1 MRSLLWRGSGRRRLA
16 YQAGYWYG
24 ERLLDAGNTRHVRL
38 LIVDDHTLVRAGIT
52 RLLQALPDIDVVAE
66 ASNAREALDMA
77 IIHRPDVILLDLSLP
92 DRNGLDLLLPLK
104 EALPGARVVIMS
116 MHCDGTQIRTAL
128 DRGCAGFV
136 VKEAAPMELEL
147 ALRAAMAGQVFL
159 SPQVS
164 STMLGPTGNGRP
176 TGVQALSPR
185 QREILRDLGNG
196 KSSKEI
202 AASMGISVKTVESHR
217 ARMMESLGC
226 RRANELL
233 LLAARHQRDLA

>member
-1 MRSLLWRGSGRRRLA
+1 M
-16 YQAGYWYG
+16 
-24 ERLLDAGNTRHVRL
+24 RL

-52 RLLQALPDIDVVAE
+52 RLLQGLPDVDVVAE
-66 ASNAREALDMA
+66 ACNAREALDMA
-77 IIHRPDVILLDLSLP
+77 AIHRPDVILLDLSLP
-92 DRNGLDLLLPLK
+92 DRNGLDLLEPLRDALPLT
-104 EALPGARVVIMS
+104 RVVIMS
-116 MHCDGTQIRTAL
+116 MHSDEAQIRTAL

-164 STMLGPTGNGRP
+164 SRMLGASSRNNGKGAGKATGL
-176 TGVQALSPR
+176 QALSPR

-196 KSSKEI
+196 MSSKEI
-202 AASMGISVKTVESHR
+202 AASLGISVKTVETHR

-233 LLAARHQRDLA
+233 LLAARHQHELA

>member
-1 MRSLLWRGSGRRRLA
+1 MA

-164 STMLGPTGNGRP
+164 STMLGSAGNGRP